1 MLILNIGLESRSDD
15 KYPKDRTLRESMC
28 LACIYREFIHIGKVA
43 LQHSNTEPTVVV
55 TIEQDK
61 LEYDHLTLCDIFR
74 QDAIAIYNTHSRVG
88 YIKGPRKG
96 SMAFLREFFVLPCGR
111 RLADV
116 PYL

>member
-15 KYPKDRTLRESMC
+15 KYPKDKTLRESMR
-28 LACIYREFIHIGKVA
+28 LAAIYREFIHVGKVA

-55 TIEQDK
+55 TLDK
-61 LEYDHLTLCDIFR
+61 DGLDYSGLCANFQ
-74 QDAIAIYNTHSRVG
+74 QDAIAAYSTTLASG
-88 YIKGPRKG
+88 YIHGPGRG
-96 SMAFLREFFVLPCGR
+96 SMSFMREFFVLPCGR